1 MHEGTPTIIHQRSVV
16 GKKQSEREIFV
27 TMREIVHLQ
36 VGQCGN
42 QIGAKVSFKK
52 TPLFNYSANMNLAAN
67 ICGGLLIWLV
77 LQFTK
82 HVITLKFRF
91 VMRKKYVKVFEKE

>member
-16 GKKQSEREIFV
+16 GKKEREREREIFV

-52 TPLFNYSANMNLAAN
+52 HPCL
-67 ICGGLLIWLV
+67 
-77 LQFTK
+77 
-82 HVITLKFRF
+82 ITLQT
-91 VMRKKYVKVFEKE
+91 

>member
-1 MHEGTPTIIHQRSVV
+1 MHEGTPTIIHERSVV

-52 TPLFNYSANMNLAAN
+52 HPCL
-67 ICGGLLIWLV
+67 
-77 LQFTK
+77 
-82 HVITLKFRF
+82 ITLQT
-91 VMRKKYVKVFEKE
+91 